1 MVNSIPDFVVRLRN
15 AVKEGS
21 ATVSFPA
28 SKLRLSILEVL
39 KREGYVGAITKKGKT
54 VTTALEA
61 ELITKGGKSPI
72 NGIEAVSKPSRH
84 LYRGAGDL
92 FPVKFGHGK
101 LIVSTSSGVL
111 TDKEARAK
119 NVGGEVLFKIW

>member
-1 MVNSIPDFVVRLRN
+1 MVNSIPDFVTRLKT
-15 AVKEGS
+15 AAKEGS

-28 SKLRLSILEVL
+28 SKLRAAVLEVL
-39 KREGYVGAITKKGKT
+39 KREGYVGAIKKKGLAT
-54 VTTALEA
+54 LEA
-61 ELITKGGKSPI
+61 ELILKNGASPI
-72 NGIEAVSKPSRH
+72 HGIEAVSKPSRH

-92 FPVKFGHGK
+92 FPVKFGHGT
-101 LIVSTSSGVL
+101 LVISTSSGVL